1 MTAPFDLGKFKSK
14 PGGHVIRDGKR
25 IELDTLEHKTPARK
39 KGAPFKAPWARLTKH
54 WSDQLEQSRGMATYR
69 LAHRVLHEVFKRQVI
84 GGSVILSAE
93 VTGLQHTSRRRAIED
108 MLRLQLF
115 SIAQQ
120 GKRAAVV
127 TELLL
132 GNGET
137 LRLGAEET
145 LDGRDT

>member
-1 MTAPFDLGKFKSK
+1 MTAPVDLDKFKSK
-14 PGGHVIRDGKR
+14 PAGHVIRDGKR

-39 KGAPFKAPWARLTKH
+39 KRAPIKTTWARLPKH
-54 WSDQLEQSRGMATYR
+54 WSAQLEQALGMTTYR
-69 LAHRVLHEVFKRQVI
+69 LAHRVLHETFRRQVI

-93 VTGLQHTSRRRAIED
+93 VTGLSHTSRRRAIDD

-137 LRLGAEET
+137 LRLGPKEH
-145 LDGRDT
+145 